1 MDIVFVSGIVIT
13 FATAVPV
20 VLQLRAHPRG
30 LVVLFFAEMWERFSY
45 YGMRGLLI
53 FFLTQQFLMSDK
65 AASAGY
71 GAYTSLVYLLPLIG
85 GIVADRWLGTRK
97 AVAFGALLLVAG
109 HSAMAFEGRPA
120 VQELSYG
127 GARYAFVGQGRADD
141 HVVKL
146 KLGDRLYDY
155 GPAADGGLAIK
166 GLPAGAPLPSVLPK
180 GSYRLSVHDDNP
192 QYLKITYLAL
202 ALIIMG
208 VGFLKAN
215 ISSIVGQLYPQGDP
229 RRDPGFTLY
238 YYGVNIGA
246 FWAAIACGWLGQ
258 RIGWWAGFG
267 AAGVGM
273 LLGYVVFVFGKP
285 MLEGHGEP
293 PDPVRLKRPFLG
305 PLNLEYSIY
314 LLGILGIAGVWV
326 VVQSSSLVGWLLAAG
341 AVATLGYLAWYAAKS
356 CGRIER
362 ERLLLALV
370 LICASSIFWALYE
383 QGGSSLNQFAQ
394 RNVDLRLW
402 AGQSMTAAQA
412 QVFQSLG
419 ILVLA
424 PASSALWAWLG
435 RRNADPNP
443 VAKFAVGLAM
453 VGASFFLII
462 FGARFAGPDFRTPL
476 LFLAVAYTIQTAGEL
491 CLSPVG
497 LSQMTKLAPAA
508 LISTLVATWFLGIAG
523 SQWVGGRIAA
533 LTSADTVGG
542 MVLDPAK
549 SLATY
554 NHVFAE
560 LGVVGIA
567 AGVVMFAL
575 SPWLKRWGHP
585 VELAV
590 AQQPEPIA
598 PAVGGEL
605 QAVNPEAVRADR
617 GS

>member
-1 MDIVFVSGIVIT
+1 MDIVFVAGIIIT
-13 FATAVPV
+13 VATAIPV
-20 VLQLRAHPRG
+20 VLQLRQHPRG

-71 GAYTSLVYLLPLIG
+71 GAYTSLVYLLPLAG
-85 GIVADRWLGTRK
+85 GIIADRWLGTRK

-109 HSAMAFEGRPA
+109 HLTMAFEGKPA
-120 VQELSYG
+120 VQVLSYG
-127 GARYAFVGQGRADD
+127 NARYEFVAEGRADAR
-141 HVVKL
+141 HVRL
-146 KLGDRLYDY
+146 KVGEGLYEY
-155 GPAADGGLAIK
+155 SATPDGGLK
-166 GLPAGAPLPSVLPK
+166 VKDLPAAAPLPSVLPK
-180 GSYRLSVHDDNP
+180 GTFSLSVRDDNP
-192 QYLKITYLAL
+192 KFLKVTYLAL

-258 RIGWWAGFG
+258 SIGWWAGFG

-285 MLEGHGEP
+285 RLEGHGEP
-293 PDPVRLKRPFLG
+293 PDPERLRRPLLG
-305 PLNLEYSIY
+305 PLSMEHSIY
-314 LLGILGIAGVWV
+314 VLAVLGVGLVWV
-326 VVQSSSLVGWLLAAG
+326 LVQSSSLVGGLLVAG
-341 AVATLGYLAWYAAKS
+341 AAALLVYLGWYMARN
-356 CGRIER
+356 CGRVQR

-370 LICASSIFWALYE
+370 LICGSTVFWALYE
-383 QGGSSLNQFAQ
+383 QGGSSLNQFAE

-424 PASSALWAWLG
+424 PVTSALWAWLG
-435 RRNADPNP
+435 RRDADPNP
-443 VAKFAVGLAM
+443 VAKFSVGLLM

-462 FGARFAGPDFRTPL
+462 FGARFAGADFRTPL
-476 LFLAVAYTIQTAGEL
+476 AFLAVAYTIQTAGEL

-497 LSQMTKLAPAA
+497 LSEMTKLAPAP
-508 LISTLVATWFLGIAG
+508 LISTMMATWFLGIAA
-523 SQWVGGRIAA
+523 SQWLAGRIAA

-542 MVLDPAK
+542 VVLDPAR

-560 LGVVGIA
+560 LGVAGLI
-567 AGVVMFAL
+567 AGVVMLAL
-575 SPWLKRWGHP
+575 SPWLRRWTHAVKPAKR
-585 VELAV
+585 
-590 AQQPEPIA
+590 PEPIA
-598 PAVGGEL
+598 PAVGGHR
-605 QAVNPEAVRADR
+605 QAVNPQAVRADQE
-617 GS
+617 G

>member
-1 MDIVFVSGIVIT
+1 MDIVFVAGIIIT
-13 FATAVPV
+13 VATAVPV
-20 VLQLRAHPRG
+20 VLQLRSHPRG
-30 LVVLFFAEMWERFSY
+30 LVILFFAEMWERFSF

-53 FFLTQQFLMSDK
+53 FFLTQQFLMPDK
-65 AASAGY
+65 AASAAY

-109 HSAMAFEGRPA
+109 HSAMAFEGQPA
-120 VQELSYG
+120 VQTLTYG
-127 GARYAFVGQGRADD
+127 GHQYEFVAQGRADARQ
-141 HVVKL
+141 VKL
-146 KLGDRLYDY
+146 KVDDRLYDY
-155 GPAADGGLAIK
+155 AATRDGGLAIK
-166 GLPAGAPLPSVLPK
+166 GLPAHAPLPAVLPK
-180 GSYRLSVHDDNP
+180 GAFSLGVVDAHP

-238 YYGVNIGA
+238 YYGINIGA

-285 MLEGHGEP
+285 LLEGHGEP
-293 PDPVRLKRPFLG
+293 PDPVRLKQPWLG
-305 PLNLEYSIY
+305 PLSLEASIY
-314 LLGILGIAGVWV
+314 VLAVLGVAAVWL
-326 VVQSSSLVGWLLAAG
+326 VVQSSGVVGLLLGLGAA
-341 AVATLGYLAWYAAKS
+341 ATLGYIGWHAARHG
-356 CGRIER
+356 GRPER
-362 ERLLLALV
+362 ERLTLAIVLV
-370 LICASSIFWALYE
+370 LASTVFWALYE
-383 QGGSSLNQFAQ
+383 QGGSSLNQFAE

-412 QVFQSLG
+412 QGFQSLG

-424 PASSALWAWLG
+424 PAASALWAWLG
-435 RRNADPNP
+435 RRDRDPNP
-443 VAKFAVGLAM
+443 VAKFAVGLTM
-453 VGASFFLII
+453 VGASFFLIT

-476 LFLAVAYTIQTAGEL
+476 IFLAAAYIVQTTGEL

-497 LSQMTKLAPAA
+497 MSEMTKLAPGA
-508 LISTLVATWFLGIAG
+508 LISTLMATWYLGMAG
-523 SQWVGGRIAA
+523 AEWLGGRIAA
-533 LTSADTVGG
+533 LTSADTVSGQ
-542 MVLDPAK
+542 VLDPAR

-567 AGVVMFAL
+567 AGLVMLAL
-575 SPWLKRWGHP
+575 SPWLKRWAHP
-585 VELAV
+585 VAPAP
-590 AQQPEPIA
+590 AQEAEPIA
-598 PAVGGEL
+598 PSVGGRR
-605 QAVNPEAVRADR
+605 QAAPAER
-617 GS
+617 G